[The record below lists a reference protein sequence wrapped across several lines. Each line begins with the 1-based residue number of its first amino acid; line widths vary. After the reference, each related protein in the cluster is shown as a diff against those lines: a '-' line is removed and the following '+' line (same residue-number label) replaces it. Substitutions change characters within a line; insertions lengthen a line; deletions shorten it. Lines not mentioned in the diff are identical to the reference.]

1 MTQGPYLLHFGPSIP
16 KIDSLNVSFY
26 ADLGLLGYVDSN
38 SRGALTGKAS
48 GLQPGFP
55 AVIGLN
61 NSDYQFWASAD
72 DYGIFTAKHIPS
84 GTYEMALYQ
93 QEFAAA
99 TTTVSIKPGGAT
111 ATQNIQATSTVITT
125 KRNTIFQ
132 LGEYDGQ
139 PFEFLNGD

>member
-1 MTQGPYLLHFGPSIP
+1 MTQGGGLPPNDADIRIDTGSKVPTFSIW
-16 KIDSLNVSFY
+16 
-26 ADLGLLGYVDSN
+26 AH
-38 SRGALTGKAS
+38 RGALTGKAS

-61 NSDYQFWASAD
+61 NNDYQFWVSAD
-72 DYGIFTAKHIPS
+72 DYGTFTAKHIPS

-111 ATQNIQATSTVITT
+111 ATQNIQATSTVIAT